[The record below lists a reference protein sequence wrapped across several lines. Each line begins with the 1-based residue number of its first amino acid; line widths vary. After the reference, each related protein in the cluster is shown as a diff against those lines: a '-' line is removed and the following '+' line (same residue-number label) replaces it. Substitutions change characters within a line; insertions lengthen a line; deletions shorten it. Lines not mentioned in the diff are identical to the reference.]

1 MTLQWS
7 IKHLDRD
14 KYELEN
20 TLTKSFAGYN
30 NRPEVGGLVIG
41 KWTKASVIWSI
52 RPTQTVGA
60 YT

>member
-1 MTLQWS
+1 MVLQWS

-20 TLTKSFAGYN
+20 TQAKSFAGYDT
-30 NRPEVGGLVIG
+30 RPEVGVSVIS

-52 RPTQTVGA
+52 RPAQTVGA